1 VSILSFLRKY
11 GETEDPLFQDL
22 PVETPPPDLGD
33 AGSEIASPENLEAA
47 MNERLEDLEAAM
59 NERLEEQRRSARD
72 LGKDV

>member
-33 AGSEIASPENLEAA
+33 AGLKATEKLDHEPITQADPS
-47 MNERLEDLEAAM
+47 
-59 NERLEEQRRSARD
+59 
-72 LGKDV
+72 LGAD

>member
-33 AGSEIASPENLEAA
+33 AGSEMAAPEHIQAEI
-47 MNERLEDLEAAM
+47 D
-59 NERLEEQRRSARD
+59 ERLEEQRRSARD

>member
-33 AGSEIASPENLEAA
+33 AGLKATKEAVLD
-47 MNERLEDLEAAM
+47 EHFG
-59 NERLEEQRRSARD
+59 EEE
-72 LGKDV
+72 